1 MSTSLSGSVSPIFF
15 SLMRSQATPLQPG
28 PQALDVL
35 VELLAEIA
43 IEDFEAERHNVEESE
58 NNNES
63 SRAQ

>member
-1 MSTSLSGSVSPIFF
+1 
-15 SLMRSQATPLQPG
+15 MRSQATPLQPG

-63 SRAQ
+63 SRVQ